1 MSRRAAN
8 QPAQR
13 AVQVTDGA
21 RGWALRSGLGV
32 FAVAVVDAMR
42 FGRRAAS
49 WGTRP
54 RAAAMKATTRP
65 PGGNAAGRHEIA
77 AHWPM
82 GERAFRRGRRYAS
95 QL

>member
-1 MSRRAAN
+1 MSRRAAS

-21 RGWALRSGLGV
+21 RGCAIPPGLV
-32 FAVAVVDAMR
+32 AFADGLVHPMGIR
-42 FGRRAAS
+42 LRAAS

-54 RAAAMKATTRP
+54 RAAAMNATTRP
-65 PGGNAAGRHEIA
+65 AGGNAGGRHESA
-77 AHWPM
+77 AHWPT
-82 GERAFRRGRRYAS
+82 GECALRRGRRYAS

>member
-13 AVQVTDGA
+13 AVQVTDVA

-32 FAVAVVDAMR
+32 FAVAVVDPMR

-54 RAAAMKATTRP
+54 RAAAMNSTTRP
-65 PGGNAAGRHEIA
+65 PGGNAAGRHESA
-77 AHWPM
+77 THWPT
-82 GERAFRRGRRYAS
+82 GERALRRGRR
-95 QL
+95 

>member
-1 MSRRAAN
+1 MSRRAAS

-21 RGWALRSGLGV
+21 RGCAIPPGLV
-32 FAVAVVDAMR
+32 AFADVLVHSMR
-42 FGRRAAS
+42 IRLRAAS

-54 RAAAMKATTRP
+54 RAVAMNSTTRP
-65 PGGNAAGRHEIA
+65 PGGNAAGRHETA

-82 GERAFRRGRRYAS
+82 GERALRR
-95 QL
+95 

>member
-1 MSRRAAN
+1 MSRRAAS

-21 RGWALRSGLGV
+21 RGWALVPGPGV
-32 FAVAVVDAMR
+32 FAVAVVDPMR

-54 RAAAMKATTRP
+54 QSAAINATTRP
-65 PGGNAAGRHEIA
+65 PGGNAAGRHETA

-82 GERAFRRGRRYAS
+82 GERALRR
-95 QL
+95 